1 MANTLNIPE
10 RTLAQV
16 SDATNS
22 INVIGGTDG
31 RLSAYEPLVVRITNH
46 KDNDAAEVGT
56 NTEKM
61 AIFHSTRHGEPWMK
75 QGNVLETVIHQ
86 ATIIDVPAPDP
97 QDPDVPTLQVA
108 PANVS
113 CLYPN
118 YDYST
123 FG

>member
-10 RTLAQV
+10 RTLAQL

-31 RLSAYEPLVVRITNH
+31 RLSAYEPLVVRVTNH
-46 KDNDAAEVGT
+46 QDNDAAEVGT
-56 NTEKM
+56 DTTKM
-61 AIFHSTRHGEPWMK
+61 AIFHSKRHGEPWMK
-75 QGNVLETVIHQ
+75 QANVLETVIHQ
-86 ATIIDVPAPDP
+86 ATIILVE
-97 QDPDVPTLQVA
+97 DVPTLQVA

-123 FG
+123 FE

>member
-22 INVIGGTDG
+22 INVIGGTGG
-31 RLSAYEPLVVRITNH
+31 RLSAYEPLVVRITDH
-46 KDNDAAEVGT
+46 VDNTVAEVGT

-61 AIFHSTRHGEPWMK
+61 AIFHSKRHGEPWMK
-75 QGNVLETVIHQ
+75 QANVLKTVIHQ
-86 ATIIDVPAPDP
+86 ATIIDVGEPA
-97 QDPDVPTLQVA
+97 VPTLQVA

-123 FG
+123 FE